1 MLEKLENFMGFIF
14 KMAKWIIMLLFIV
27 FVVIL
32 FRSCSSTM
40 DVMNEATSKHSALQ
54 KTEQGSK
61 TNSQNIKTFDCK
73 IEAWKFQKT
82 SSNYIT
88 IDGTTTCNKGKLV
101 LKVYNGEG
109 KEYIGNDTTYIN
121 NGTFKSLI
129 RTSVHP
135 NSLEIK
141 FTIIE
146 R

>member
-1 MLEKLENFMGFIF
+1 
-14 KMAKWIIMLLFIV
+14 MLLFIV

-40 DVMNEATSKHSALQ
+40 DIMNEATSKSIEKNSQ
-54 KTEQGSK
+54 
-61 TNSQNIKTFDCK
+61 TNNQNIKTFDCK
-73 IEAWKFQKT
+73 IEAWKFHKT

-88 IDGTTTCNKGKLV
+88 VDGTTTCDNGKLV
-101 LKVYNGEG
+101 LKIYDGNTQN
-109 KEYIGNDTTYIN
+109 YIGNDTTYIK

-129 RTSVHP
+129 RTSVNP
-135 NSLEIK
+135 NSLEVK

>member
-14 KMAKWIIMLLFIV
+14 KMTKWIIMLLFIV

-40 DVMNEATSKHSALQ
+40 DIMDEATSKYSTSQ
-54 KTEQGSK
+54 SIEKGSK

-88 IDGTTTCNKGKLV
+88 VDGTTTCNNGKLV
-101 LKVYNGEG
+101 LKIYDGDS
-109 KEYIGNDTTYIN
+109 KDYIGNDTTYIN

-129 RTSVHP
+129 RTSVNP
-135 NSLEIK
+135 NSLEVK